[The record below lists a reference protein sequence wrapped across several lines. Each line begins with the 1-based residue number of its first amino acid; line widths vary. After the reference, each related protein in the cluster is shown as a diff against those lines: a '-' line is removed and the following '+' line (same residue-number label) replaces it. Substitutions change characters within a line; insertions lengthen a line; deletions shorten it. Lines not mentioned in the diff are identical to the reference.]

1 MSMEKNRRNQA
12 FETAKTVV
20 LAMLVAS
27 LAILLVIY
35 IGGTHIYQSM
45 TRTDEKK
52 VFDKL
57 WSVQSGQ
64 RSEGLDRERL
74 LPELIGYKFS
84 GSGPMCS
91 IADRESASELYE
103 LISPCLSELFGSGIE
118 K

>member
-45 TRTDEKK
+45 TRTDEKRY
-52 VFDKL
+52 
-57 WSVQSGQ
+57 STSSGAS
-64 RSEGLDRERL
+64 R
-74 LPELIGYKFS
+74 
-84 GSGPMCS
+84 
-91 IADRESASELYE
+91 AVSARTDSTRAA
-103 LISPCLSELFGSGIE
+103 CFRA
-118 K
+118 